1 MTRKLAAV
9 FIGTFTLIF
18 IGAGSIM
25 NGKAD
30 LLGVALAHGLAIA
43 IMVSAFAAIS
53 GAHFNPAVSLGMLV
67 TRRIDGKTF
76 LSYVVAQLA
85 GASVAALILRYIF
98 GWSTDAGKSLGSAA
112 VAAGLSPTK
121 AMIAEAIGTLLLVA
135 VIFGVAVD
143 KRGTFN
149 AVAGFPIGLMIS
161 LDILLMGPLTGA
173 TVNPARWFGPALVSG
188 SWANSWVWIVGPL
201 LGGAVAALSYDKIFA
216 PEKQ

>member
-1 MTRKLAAV
+1 MTRKLAAE

-201 LGGAVAALSYDKIFA
+201 LGGAVAALSFDKIFA

>member
-1 MTRKLAAV
+1 MVMTRKLAAE

-85 GASVAALILRYIF
+85 GASVAALILRV
-98 GWSTDAGKSLGSAA
+98 TSLVG
-112 VAAGLSPTK
+112 VPMRVNLW
-121 AMIAEAIGTLLLVA
+121 EAL
-135 VIFGVAVD
+135 
-143 KRGTFN
+143 
-149 AVAGFPIGLMIS
+149 P
-161 LDILLMGPLTGA
+161 
-173 TVNPARWFGPALVSG
+173 
-188 SWANSWVWIVGPL
+188 
-201 LGGAVAALSYDKIFA
+201 
-216 PEKQ
+216 